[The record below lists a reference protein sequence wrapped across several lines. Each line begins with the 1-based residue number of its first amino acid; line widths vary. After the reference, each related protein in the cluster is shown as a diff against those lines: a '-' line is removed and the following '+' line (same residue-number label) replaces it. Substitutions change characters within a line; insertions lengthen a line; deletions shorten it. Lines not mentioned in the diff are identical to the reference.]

1 MKYLKE
7 RKLAQKVLKEELGF
21 APTLENIIPLESSH
35 RNGICTY
42 VLFEIKNSKRSIQYR
57 ATIGGELIINEE

>member
-21 APTLENIIPLESSH
+21 APTLENIVPLESYV
-35 RNGICTY
+35 RKGICTY
-42 VLFEIKNSKRSIQYR
+42 VLFEIKNSKRSVQYR
-57 ATIGGELIINEE
+57 ATISGDLIINE